1 MQYIPYRQAAYRA
14 RVGLAISAV
23 VTCTLCAC
31 GGGSADQ
38 ELDQSTSQQS
48 PRVRTLSENISP
60 DKSIFLFHFDSSM
73 SLKDEISQLGIRQ
86 SQDPE
91 SASVVAVLVR
101 DLNAEDIARLKLWL
115 NEGKVI
121 LTVAAE
127 GVKGAENVARLQAE
141 LAGSAVASRVAIIVK
156 NATGDDAVVMPYSLE
171 NKAEALS
178 FALSL

>member
-1 MQYIPYRQAAYRA
+1 
-14 RVGLAISAV
+14 
-23 VTCTLCAC
+23 
-31 GGGSADQ
+31 
-38 ELDQSTSQQS
+38 
-48 PRVRTLSENISP
+48 
-60 DKSIFLFHFDSSM
+60 M

-101 DLNAEDIARLKLWL
+101 DLNADDIARLKLWL